1 MPRVPGLNTDVQAL
15 TRDVVGA
22 FRQNGLSNF
31 ASAIAFRV
39 VLALVPFLLFLLAV
53 LGFLHLEEVWRS
65 DVAPEL
71 KKNASEVA
79 FKLVDDTVRQVL
91 SQKQLWWLTV
101 GLVVTLWELS
111 AATRVTMGAL
121 DRVYGYRRRRSL
133 LELLPRS
140 VALGAAMG
148 VCVVAAIAVVRFG
161 PLLTGEV
168 HGVLAVLSFLVRWL
182 LAAAV
187 LAVGTGL
194 TMRYGAATRQP
205 VPWVSFGT
213 GLVLV
218 SWVLT
223 SIGFGLYATYVA
235 SYTSVFGHLASIFVL
250 LLYLWLSAN
259 AFLVGIQLDACV
271 RKKA

>member
-1 MPRVPGLNTDVQAL
+1 M
-15 TRDVVGA
+15 
-22 FRQNGLSNF
+22 S
-31 ASAIAFRV
+31 
-39 VLALVPFLLFLLAV
+39 
-53 LGFLHLEEVWRS
+53 
-65 DVAPEL
+65 
-71 KKNASEVA
+71 
-79 FKLVDDTVRQVL
+79 
-91 SQKQLWWLTV
+91 
-101 GLVVTLWELS
+101 
-111 AATRVTMGAL
+111 AL
-121 DRVYGYRRRRSL
+121 DRVYGYHRRRSL

-140 VALGAAMG
+140 LALGAAMG
-148 VCVVAAIAVVRFG
+148 VCVVTAIAIVRFG
-161 PLLTGEV
+161 PLLTGDV

-187 LAVGTGL
+187 LAAGVGL
-194 TMRYGAATRQP
+194 VVRYGAATRQP

-213 GLVLV
+213 GLVLM

-271 RKKA
+271 RNKA